1 MTRLAR
7 GLKDSTQKVS
17 NTKERTMTTDFQLGS
32 AKIYQFPT
40 RPRTAP
46 GGARQGEIA
55 AAANLTP
62 RVAAATCGS
71 AWYHEAALQDAGL
84 PSKN

>member
-1 MTRLAR
+1 
-7 GLKDSTQKVS
+7 
-17 NTKERTMTTDFQLGS
+17 MTTDFYPGS

-40 RPRTAP
+40 RPRAAL
-46 GGARQGEIA
+46 GGSRPGEIP

-62 RVAAATCGS
+62 RVVATACGS

-84 PSKN
+84 PGKN

>member
-7 GLKDSTQKVS
+7 GPKDSTQKVS
-17 NTKERTMTTDFQLGS
+17 NTKERTMTTDFHRGS

-40 RPRTAP
+40 RPRQAL
-46 GGARQGEIA
+46 GGARPGEIPA
-55 AAANLTP
+55 PANLTP
-62 RVAAATCGS
+62 HVAAACGS

-84 PSKN
+84 AGKN